1 METADQASH
10 HDLAEAPHRTRLP
23 PGRNGTG
30 RAGLTSDLSVV
41 TGSMVIMSRTISFNT
56 AGRADVVAFLGAGGN
71 LTSHQQR
78 NLGVMHEL
86 AQARWYT
93 QDTIFI
99 SIKG

>member
-1 METADQASH
+1 
-10 HDLAEAPHRTRLP
+10 
-23 PGRNGTG
+23 
-30 RAGLTSDLSVV
+30 
-41 TGSMVIMSRTISFNT
+41 MSRTISFNT